1 MYIDKE
7 DINPN
12 LYKVWP
18 KKCAIANN
26 YQGTGYTTMLNVSGK
41 GWFLGAYQHVGDD
54 DGMTGYA
61 QIIIDGVTKIDGMVL
76 FSTYEYGGVPRNL
89 VLPIRFESSLVVN
102 HKVGN
107 ANTGVGTTVIYDL
120 D

>member
-12 LYKVWP
+12 LYRVWP

-26 YQGTGYTTMLNVSGK
+26 YQGTAYTTMLNVSGK

-61 QIIIDGVTKIDGMVL
+61 RIIIDGVTKIDGIVL

-89 VLPIRFESSLVVN
+89 VLPIRFESSLVVQ
-102 HKVGN
+102 HRVAS

>member
-1 MYIDKE
+1 MYIDTE
-7 DINPN
+7 VNYPDI
-12 LYKVWP
+12 YKVWP
-18 KKCAIANN
+18 KKCAIYNN

-54 DGMTGYA
+54 DGMTGYI
-61 QIIIDGVTKIDGMVL
+61 QIVIDGVTKIDDMVL

-89 VLPIRFESSLVVN
+89 VLPLRFESSLVVN
-102 HKVGN
+102 HRVASK
-107 ANTGVGTTVIYDL
+107 NTGVGTTVIYDL